1 MNNGI
6 TFNNLVDHVI
16 CVRCMVYYEDEGFG
30 APEAINFTAYDAYHT
45 EKVMDYT
52 YNRKEVS
59 LKQLDEYLKNTA
71 AVSTDTPIIISC
83 TLDSPHKALVDL
95 LDICYKYKLYS
106 VSVFS
111 L

>member
-1 MNNGI
+1 MHAFTGILHGSVKSTVYTKLLGGRAYYNG
-6 TFNNLVDHVI
+6 D
-16 CVRCMVYYEDEGFG
+16 REG
-30 APEAINFTAYDAYHT
+30 
-45 EKVMDYT
+45 VYT